1 MSLKVSTGVLYDGGV
16 GGWSRDLK
24 VIREL
29 LKVIKQDIDFM
40 SKSSVSKFLTWLY
53 CAAQVP
59 ASLNQR
65 GTVGNAILFKALLV
79 FKASALH
86 QGQTLFAVGYL
97 GY

>member
-1 MSLKVSTGVLYDGGV
+1 MSLKVSTGVLYDGG
-16 GGWSRDLK
+16 GSRDLK

-59 ASLNQR
+59 ASLNRR
-65 GTVGNAILFKALLV
+65 GTVGNAISFKALLV